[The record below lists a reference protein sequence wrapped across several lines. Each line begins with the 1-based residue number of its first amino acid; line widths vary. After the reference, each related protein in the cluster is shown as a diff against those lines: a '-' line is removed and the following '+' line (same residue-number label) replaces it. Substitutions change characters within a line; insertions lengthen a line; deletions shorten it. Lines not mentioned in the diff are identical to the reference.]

1 MVRPR
6 RPFCPMPLPLL
17 AGLLPLAGLL
27 TLVGVWP
34 GPQPGLAQPSS
45 AQPPPV
51 QRTELRG
58 VWLTANDMPV
68 LRDRSR
74 MQATVNQ
81 LADLQFNRLYVVVWN
96 GGMAYYPSRI
106 SEGRQLQDFTYRG
119 LQGQDIVAELIAAG
133 RSRGLLV
140 VPWFEFGLMAPPD
153 SPLAKRHR
161 DWLTHK
167 RDGGFTSIS
176 AAGEVVWLNPFRPEV
191 EQLITELVLEVVSQY
206 DAEGIQFDDHMSL
219 PREFGYDPYTVA
231 LYRKETGREPPAA
244 AEDAAWVKWRADRL
258 TAFME
263 RLARAVRKARPGT
276 ILSISPNYYAF
287 AYKMQLQDWRSWVQ
301 RGIADEVLI
310 QIYRSDLESYL
321 PQLSRPEVQETQR
334 RIPTA
339 IAVMSGLRNR
349 PNPIGLIR
357 QKVQANRERGL
368 GVAFFYLESLWNL
381 GPEPPAERIAALA
394 ELFGGSVAPAAG
406 LPRLMPPPPPLPVL
420 SPNP

>member
-1 MVRPR
+1 MVRQR
-6 RPFCPMPLPLL
+6 RPFCPMPPPLL
-17 AGLLPLAGLL
+17 AGLLALAGQLS
-27 TLVGVWP
+27 LVGVWA

-96 GGMAYYPSRI
+96 GGMAYYPSRV

-153 SPLAKRHR
+153 SALAKRHR
-161 DWLTHK
+161 DWLTQK
-167 RDGGFTSIS
+167 RDGGLSSIS

-191 EQLITELVLEVVSQY
+191 EQLITDLVLEVVSQY

-231 LYRKETGREPPAA
+231 LYRKETGREPPAD

-287 AYKMQLQDWRSWVQ
+287 AYKLQLQDWRSWVQ

-368 GVAFFYLESLWNL
+368 GVAFFYFESLWNL
-381 GPEPPAERIAALA
+381 GPEPPAERMAALA
-394 ELFGGSVAPAAG
+394 ELFGGSVAPATG
-406 LPRLMPPPPPLPVL
+406 LPHLLPPPPLPVL
-420 SPNP
+420 SPTP